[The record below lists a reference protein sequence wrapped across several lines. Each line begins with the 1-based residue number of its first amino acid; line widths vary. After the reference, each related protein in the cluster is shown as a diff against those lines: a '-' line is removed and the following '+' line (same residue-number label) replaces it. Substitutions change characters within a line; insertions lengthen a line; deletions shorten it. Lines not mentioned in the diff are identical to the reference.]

1 MVISNYGVIS
11 RNLTGLKQLFER
23 EKIAYH
29 ILEVTKWS
37 DCATIQPHHRDEEEN
52 KRIFKICCGKNIA
65 TLSDGKVFRC
75 PYAANANRLA
85 AVPNYKNDYVD
96 LFSEPINVANI
107 ARIKNKLKDYI
118 LNKDYLKTCDFC
130 NARPLS
136 GADVKPAEQTD
147 NPLLYHKFCKELVE

>member
-1 MVISNYGVIS
+1 MV
-11 RNLTGLKQLFER
+11 RLKKLFER

-29 ILEVTKWS
+29 ILEVTGWQ
-37 DCATIQPHHRDEEEN
+37 DCGTVRPHHRSEEEN
-52 KRIFKICCGKNIA
+52 KRMFKTCCAKNIA

-85 AVPNYKNDYVD
+85 AAPNYKGDYVD
-96 LFSEPINVANI
+96 LFAEPINATNI
-107 ARIKNKLKDYI
+107 VRIKNELKDYI

-136 GADVKPAEQTD
+136 KAELKPAEQTD
-147 NPLLYHKFCKELVE
+147 KPVSYHKFSKELIE